1 MRRSGCILLGL
12 LLTACSVMP
21 AVPGINPHPPP
32 LPTPPVPSE
41 PVYEPAEGSL
51 WRGDASRRFLAFE
64 NRAKRVGD
72 LLTVR
77 IVEEAQA
84 ENEASTE
91 LERTSGYEATLNS
104 EIALQTL
111 ITRPILNI
119 LNLLGF
125 TDQRSDKTPTD
136 ELSIV
141 EAETRSNFDGQGTV
155 KREATFTTTIACI
168 VTDMT
173 ETGLLRIEGERQ
185 LRINGET
192 QIISLAGFVRPE
204 DVRIDNTIPSTLVA
218 SADIHYGGV
227 GSVSGKQDTPWLMR
241 AFDFLLPF

>member
-1 MRRSGCILLGL
+1 
-12 LLTACSVMP
+12 MP
-21 AVPGINPHPPP
+21 AIPGINPQAPP
-32 LPTPPVPSE
+32 LPTPPAPSAE
-41 PVYEPAEGSL
+41 AYEPAEGSL

-72 LLTVR
+72 LVTVE
-77 IVEEAQA
+77 IAEAAQA
-84 ENEASTE
+84 EKEASTE

-119 LNLLGF
+119 LGLLGF
-125 TDQRSDKTPTD
+125 TDQRSDKTPTS

-141 EAETRSNFDGQGTV
+141 ESETKSDFDGQGTV

-168 VTDMT
+168 VTETT

-185 LRINGET
+185 LQINGET
-192 QIISLAGFVRPE
+192 QIISLSGFVRPE
-204 DVRIDNTIPSTLVA
+204 DIRIDNTIPSTFVA
-218 SADIHYGGV
+218 SADIVYGGV
-227 GSVSGKQDTPWLMR
+227 GSVSGKQAVPWLMR
-241 AFDFLLPF
+241 VFDVVLPF